1 MSFMGEAD
9 DNVNTVVGFE
19 KGPLGPRMGS
29 CEHGGIS
36 ADTHLPGQPTQRTSG
51 TRQACLTGQAEASS
65 FTFSASFPIQESQ
78 GYRVNDV
85 DNTER
90 LIHSF
95 GMVAL
100 QQCVFLPNFI
110 SGSEHILINKVE
122 VLGARGSLV
131 LGTTYRPPT
140 KHKAHTW
147 IIKSWLY
154 GKHKSG
160 FPGLSARKV
169 ETQWIAV
176 IHAFVF

>member
-1 MSFMGEAD
+1 MELGILHIAMSFMGEAD

-65 FTFSASFPIQESQ
+65 FTFSPSFPIQESQ

-147 IIKSWLY
+147 IIKS
-154 GKHKSG
+154 
-160 FPGLSARKV
+160 
-169 ETQWIAV
+169 
-176 IHAFVF
+176 